1 MRELLRE
8 EKGSVIIILALSLSV
23 FIGLAALVTDAG
35 LVYLTRDKMQNA
47 CDAAALAGAQD
58 LQISSAAALEKAQN
72 FAVANGLDLSEV
84 TIECLQSE
92 KFAKVSA
99 TRTVNFTF
107 AKIIGHDSGVVSV
120 QAKARTGPIKGLKG
134 AAPLGITPDIWH
146 TGQTVTLKV
155 GSHEAETGWFSGL
168 ALGASGANIYEANL
182 THGYNQWL
190 KTGDIINIQT
200 GNISNPTN
208 RAVDIRVGECHHI
221 PTCTPTYYDP
231 DCERLIK
238 IPVIT
243 NRLDNQVEIVGFAYF
258 LVNGI
263 TGQGVDCY
271 ITGQFVRGETS
282 GEIDEN
288 SSSDYGLYGVKLV
301 Q

>member
-1 MRELLRE
+1 VRELFRE
-8 EKGSVIIILALSLSV
+8 EKGSVIIILALCMSV
-23 FIGLAALVTDAG
+23 FVGLAALVTDAG

-47 CDAAALAGAQD
+47 VDAAALAGAQD

-72 FAVANGLDLSEV
+72 YGVSNGLDLSEI
-84 TIECLQSE
+84 TIECVQSE
-92 KFAKVSA
+92 KFVKVSA
-99 TRTVNFTF
+99 TRNINFTF
-107 AKIIGHDSGVVSV
+107 AKIIGHDSGVVTAV
-120 QAKARTGPIKGLKG
+120 AKARSGPIKGLKG
-134 AAPLGITPDIWH
+134 AAPLGISLDTWQI
-146 TGQTVTLKV
+146 GQPVTLKV
-155 GSHEAETGWFSGL
+155 GSHGAENGWFSGL
-168 ALGASGANIYEANL
+168 ALGTEGADIYEANL
-182 THGYNQWL
+182 TQGYNQWL
-190 KTGDIINIQT
+190 KKGDIINIQT

-208 RAVDIRVGECHHI
+208 RAVNFRVAECHHI
-221 PTCTPTYYDP
+221 PTCTPTSYDP

-243 NRLDNQVEIVGFAYF
+243 NRLNNQVEIVGFAYF
-258 LVNGI
+258 LVNGV

-271 ITGQFVRGETS
+271 ISGQFVRGETS